1 MLNKANL
8 EKVRFW
14 CFKVLPLVYDDS
26 LSYYEVLCRVKCK
39 LEEVLVSLD
48 ELDDTM
54 QDVQTAISQI
64 QEWIENFDDNAKT
77 IVTEIVEK
85 YIAGAI
91 IFGLTN
97 DGYFCAY
104 IPDSW
109 SKLHFGTITEFPDP
123 LYGHLTLSYD

>member
-1 MLNKANL
+1 MSNKANI
-8 EKVRFW
+8 EKVKFW

-26 LSYYEVLCRVKCK
+26 LSYYEVLCKVKDK
-39 LEEVLVSLD
+39 LEEVLVSLS
-48 ELDDTM
+48 ELDETM
-54 QDVQTAISQI
+54 HDIQAAIAQI
-64 QEWIENFDDNAKT
+64 QQWIDNFDNNARD
-77 IVTEIVEK
+77 IVIEIVQK
-85 YIAGAI
+85 YIAGSV

-109 SKLHFGTITEFPDP
+109 SKLHFGTIMDFPDP